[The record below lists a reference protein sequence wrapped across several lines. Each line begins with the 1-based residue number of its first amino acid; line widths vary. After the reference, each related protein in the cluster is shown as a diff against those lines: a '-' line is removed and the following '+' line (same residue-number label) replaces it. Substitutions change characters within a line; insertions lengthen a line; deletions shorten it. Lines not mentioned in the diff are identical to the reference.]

1 MTKRRMPFQSILMAY
16 WLTIS
21 AVYYLYVSLTI
32 TTQQITLQALLYAN
46 PLFTLGILFTSIM
59 MLQAGTL
66 HFVAKCSQSKDGLLG
81 KYLIVLLFQQMMTA
95 NLIGAGLIYFYR
107 KQLNNHDENTTR
119 NEKGLAY
126 LSSTISI
133 GLSVLVLLLLN
144 RA

>member
-1 MTKRRMPFQSILMAY
+1 MTKRRLSFQSILMAY

-32 TTQQITLQALLYAN
+32 TTQQITLHALLYAN

-66 HFVAKCSQSKDGLLG
+66 YFVAKCSQSKDGLLG

-107 KQLNNHDENTTR
+107 KQLNNHDENATR
-119 NEKGLAY
+119 TEKGLAY